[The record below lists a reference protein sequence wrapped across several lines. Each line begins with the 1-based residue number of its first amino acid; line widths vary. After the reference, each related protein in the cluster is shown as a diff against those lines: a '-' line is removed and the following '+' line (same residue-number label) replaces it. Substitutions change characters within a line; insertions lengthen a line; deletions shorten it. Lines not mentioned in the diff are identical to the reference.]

1 VLISAGFFMQ
11 IIGEDSGSG
20 GGPDLVAALKQARRG
35 FRRDVA
41 ALLEALEQGDLL
53 IPLAEPVVGATTGE
67 RTKIQ
72 GELRLQPHFLPTP
85 EGPLFAALFTSPP
98 LLDTVGG
105 QLGWR
110 TGGQDLEFCSIPG
123 GVALEMASGTLD
135 EHVHG
140 VVIDAGA
147 ESELVLTASELK
159 QLVTGQAIPLVGYV
173 AAIPDDHDKTL
184 IAEAGAPPAPEL
196 LAALDRCVTELPE
209 LAGYEVLR
217 TFNPERD
224 VEPHPTLK
232 LKTVAG
238 PVDHQHLAKHVFNAV
253 GPLLPP
259 PGYVDIVFE
268 V

>member
-1 VLISAGFFMQ
+1 MQ
-11 IIGEDSGSG
+11 IIGQDSGSG
-20 GGPDLVAALKQARRG
+20 GGPDLVSAVKQARRG

-41 ALLEALEQGDLL
+41 ALLEALEQADLL
-53 IPLAEPVVGATTGE
+53 IPLAEPMAGATTGE

-72 GELRLQPHFLPTP
+72 GELRLQPHFLPTQ
-85 EGPLFAALFTSPP
+85 EGPHFAALFTSAP
-98 LLDTVGG
+98 LLDAVGG

-110 TGGQDLEFCSIPG
+110 TGEQDLEFCSIPG
-123 GVALEMASGTLD
+123 GVALEMAAGTLD
-135 EHVHG
+135 ENVQG

-147 ESELVLTASELK
+147 DSELVLTAAEVK

-184 IAEAGAPPAPEL
+184 VAEPGAAPSPDII
-196 LAALDRCVTELPE
+196 AALERCVAELAE
-209 LAGYEVLR
+209 LAGYELLR

-224 VEPHPTLK
+224 LEPHPTIK
-232 LKTVAG
+232 LRTASG
-238 PVDHQHLAKHVFNAV
+238 PVDHQHLANHVFNAV

-268 V
+268 E

>member
-1 VLISAGFFMQ
+1 MQ
-11 IIGEDSGSG
+11 IIGQDSGSG
-20 GGPDLVAALKQARRG
+20 GGPDLVSAVKQARRG

-41 ALLEALEQGDLL
+41 AFLEALEQADLL
-53 IPLAEPVVGATTGE
+53 IPLAEPVAGATTGE
-67 RTKIQ
+67 RTKVQ

-85 EGPLFAALFTSPP
+85 EGPLFAALFTSAP
-98 LLDTVGG
+98 LLDAIGG
-105 QLGWR
+105 QLAWR
-110 TGGQDLEFCSIPG
+110 TGGQELEFCSIPG
-123 GVALEMASGTLD
+123 GVALEMAAGTLD

-147 ESELVLTASELK
+147 ESELVLTAAEVR

-184 IAEAGAPPAPEL
+184 TAEPGAEPAPAL
-196 LAALDRCVTELPE
+196 LAALERCVSELPE
-209 LAGYEVLR
+209 LAGYQLLR

-224 VEPHPTLK
+224 LEPHPTIK
-232 LKTVAG
+232 LRTTSG

-268 V
+268 E

>member
-1 VLISAGFFMQ
+1 MQ
-11 IIGEDSGSG
+11 IIGQGSGSG
-20 GGPDLVAALKQARRG
+20 GGPDLVSVVKQARRG

-41 ALLEALEQGDLL
+41 ALLEALEQADLL
-53 IPLAEPVVGATTGE
+53 IPLAEPVAGATTGE
-67 RTKIQ
+67 RTKVE

-85 EGPLFAALFTSPP
+85 EGPLFAALFTSAP
-98 LLDTVGG
+98 LLDAVGAQLRWTTDG
-105 QLGWR
+105 QEL
-110 TGGQDLEFCSIPG
+110 QFCSIPG
-123 GVALEMASGTLD
+123 GVALEMAAGTLD

-147 ESELVLTASELK
+147 DSELVLTAAEVK
-159 QLVTGQAIPLVGYV
+159 KLVTGQAIPLVGYV

-184 IAEAGAPPAPEL
+184 VAEPGTTPAPEL
-196 LAALDRCVTELPE
+196 VRALEQCVRELPE
-209 LAGYEVLR
+209 LTGYELLR

-224 VEPHPTLK
+224 LEPHPTVK

-259 PGYVDIVFE
+259 PGYIDIVFE
-268 V
+268 E